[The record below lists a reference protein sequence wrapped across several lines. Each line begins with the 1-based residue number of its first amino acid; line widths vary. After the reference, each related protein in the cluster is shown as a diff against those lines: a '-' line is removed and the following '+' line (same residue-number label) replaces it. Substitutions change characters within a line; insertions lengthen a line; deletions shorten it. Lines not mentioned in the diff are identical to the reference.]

1 MKVGGAPGVGLVS
14 SGYRKLG
21 VRSFLSRAIFI
32 VAPIFKH
39 VRSVVRQK
47 THFDQVLTS
56 SELARIARTKAIC
69 QREQH

>member
-21 VRSFLSRAIFI
+21 VRSFLSLAIFI

-47 THFDQVLTS
+47 TDFDQVLTS
-56 SELARIARTKAIC
+56 SELARIARAKAIC